1 MKDVRKA
8 YHAKCKVLHPDVNV
22 SIDAIEKM
30 QHVNEAYKTLCD
42 MYLYEKYPKNEA
54 VKEATYDGDFDL
66 GDLNDFK
73 FAGKKESEHGWRNII
88 CAFLLGFILKLLI
101 NSFI

>member
-1 MKDVRKA
+1 MPPK
-8 YHAKCKVLHPDVNV
+8 
-22 SIDAIEKM
+22 KM
-30 QHVNEAYKTLCD
+30 QHVNKAYKTLCNI
-42 MYLYEKYPKNEA
+42 YLCEKNKNES

-66 GDLNDFK
+66 VDLNDFK